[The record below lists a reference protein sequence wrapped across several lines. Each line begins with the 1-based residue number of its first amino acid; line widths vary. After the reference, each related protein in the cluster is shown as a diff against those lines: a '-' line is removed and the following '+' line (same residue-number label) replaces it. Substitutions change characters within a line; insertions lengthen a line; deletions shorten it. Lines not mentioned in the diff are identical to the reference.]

1 MRSRATLKQGEATE
15 HHQDYLS
22 KAHAPLKEGIT
33 AWLLRH
39 RGKPGV
45 WSASESPRFGVTSL
59 RATSRAAGIAVAHML
74 GWGQIAENGVGV
86 DDPRWNSNPLEATV
100 DGVASVFSLCCML
113 FAGRKKRQITTS
125 LALYSCCRRVG
136 NTAHQLPTS

>member
-1 MRSRATLKQGEATE
+1 MNDAAAVHGAMAHFGRKLSQQVLVSTCYGTSWRMRSRATLKQGEATE

-86 DDPRWNSNPLEATV
+86 DDPRWNSNPP
-100 DGVASVFSLCCML
+100 
-113 FAGRKKRQITTS
+113 QQYWI
-125 LALYSCCRRVG
+125 RVELVG
-136 NTAHQLPTS
+136 QMR